1 MLHMI
6 NKSPFSSGALELAA
20 RFFGEDDKVLLYED
34 GVFAAAAGTS
44 FEKKLGELTRG
55 REVFALQADL
65 KARGI
70 TKTAPQVK
78 VVDYGGFVDLV
89 AANKTDSWL

>member
-1 MLHMI
+1 MLHMV

-20 RFFGEDDKVLLYED
+20 RFFGEGDKVLLYED

-44 FEKKLGELTRG
+44 FEKRLGELAKG
-55 REVFALQADL
+55 HEVFALQADL

-70 TKTAPQVK
+70 TKVAPQVK

-89 AANKTDSWL
+89 AANKTDSWQ